1 MPEIRIELP
10 AETLESIRIATE
22 QQGLNDSSAFIS
34 RAIAAALSAHDRERA
49 RIDQLLLE
57 GLDSGPAR
65 PMSPSDWEELR
76 RRVHERAA
84 AQTQAI

>member
-10 AETLESIRIATE
+10 AETLESIRIAAE

-34 RAIAAALSAHDRERA
+34 RAIATALSAHDRERA

-57 GLDSGPAR
+57 GLDSGDPILVDSEYWKRKKA
-65 PMSPSDWEELR
+65 ELI
-76 RRVHERAA
+76 ERHGLGQHA
-84 AQTQAI
+84 

>member
-10 AETLESIRIATE
+10 AETLESIRIAAE